1 MPAKSRPLGFP
12 CPDCKLEYGS
22 ISVENRKDW
31 WEKGKKRKRALGR
44 THDSYGKK
52 LPRMSTSL
60 TPVEYA
66 LRNAIISKAKQQS
79 LGTTSQHF
87 EDLQLNPLWN
97 LLPNPEKQKQ
107 KLIHLINKSV
117 SDIKAETKYKQE
129 GETEEKKQEEESNY
143 ARWDATEEL
152 ENLDVRESELMRK
165 MAQCAAIEEVEMEAE
180 DESKGLQKSRTK
192 KVIVKWNPIM
202 EIKKYRHSVDPLRHL
217 VLPMNFYG
225 QVLYKYNVSLKDLPE
240 ESKYFWRKAF
250 EVINIYRK
258 QFSNK
263 KWCYTLYEWFWIARY
278 AKFRTPRIAA
288 NMLQALDGKVEGR
301 MSPKQIK
308 NRIEPILEYWREFFI
323 YGSCFFEFLKIIHE
337 VIGKDRELNEEH
349 KKRLE
354 AAYVKNKNSA
364 KEITRRHL
372 CSIAQQQQ
380 SYNNTSEYEKTR
392 GIGNDEDFKVIKK
405 RPQRIRIYHYNQN
418 YQKEIDE
425 FNKGLRG
432 KPWRRK
438 RCGPFKLPELPYTI
452 IEQLYK
458 RGRIQL

>member
-1 MPAKSRPLGFP
+1 VEFIAKSR
-12 CPDCKLEYGS
+12 K
-22 ISVENRKDW
+22 
-31 WEKGKKRKRALGR
+31 
-44 THDSYGKK
+44 T
-52 LPRMSTSL
+52 
-60 TPVEYA
+60 
-66 LRNAIISKAKQQS
+66 
-79 LGTTSQHF
+79 
-87 EDLQLNPLWN
+87 
-97 LLPNPEKQKQ
+97 
-107 KLIHLINKSV
+107 
-117 SDIKAETKYKQE
+117 ETKYKQE

-143 ARWDATEEL
+143 TRWDVTEEA
-152 ENLDVRESELMRK
+152 ENLDIRESGLMRK
-165 MAQCAAIEEVEMEAE
+165 MAQCAAIWEVNVEAE

-217 VLPMNFYG
+217 VLPMNFYAT
-225 QVLYKYNVSLKDLPE
+225 VLYKYNVSLKDLPE
-240 ESKYFWRKAF
+240 ESKSFWRKAF

-263 KWCYTLYEWFWIARY
+263 NWRYTLYEWFWIARY
-278 AKFRTPRIAA
+278 AKSQTPRIAA

-308 NRIEPILEYWREFFI
+308 NRIEPTLEYWREFFI

-354 AAYVKNKNSA
+354 AADVENKNSA
-364 KEITRRHL
+364 NKITRVRL
-372 CSIAQQQQ
+372 SIAQQQQ
-380 SYNNTSEYEKTR
+380 SYNDTSEYEKMR
-392 GIGNDEDFKVIKK
+392 GISNDENFKVIKK
-405 RPQRIRIYHYNQN
+405 RPQRIRIYHYNPN
-418 YQKEIDE
+418 YQKEMDK

-438 RCGPFKLPELPYTI
+438 RCGPFNLLELPNAV